1 MLKNCVY
8 LEYDLYSMRIWYT
21 SVHFKLVDLETLQ
34 VIVKS
39 YWQHT
44 SLYETMKSSQPEFY
58 ANTSLSSQVLCRKH
72 YIYMYLGEYSTKLW
86 LSVK

>member
-8 LEYDLYSMRIWYT
+8 LDYDLYSMQIWYT
-21 SVHFKLVDLETLQ
+21 SVHFKLVDRETLQ

-44 SLYETMKSSQPEFY
+44 S
-58 ANTSLSSQVLCRKH
+58 
-72 YIYMYLGEYSTKLW
+72 
-86 LSVK
+86 